1 MYIYVLYYILIFSI
15 ISSLTMRNTYCIVI
29 TTFTFFFLLITHSH
43 CEILFVFELFR
54 HGARGPKFIS
64 PQQKGDYTDKYGVIW
79 NSEMCVTPI
88 GIRMQYLLGVRNR
101 YKYST
106 LLSTIYDPKDLI
118 VYSSRLN
125 RHIISAQAQLQG
137 MFPPQIE
144 GTLSFNELDKAYPPN
159 VITTEIE
166 KEITRLGNNALPDK
180 IQFIPIHD
188 FNPNELS
195 HLRSEAATCPPLLN
209 LKNKL
214 RKQEL
219 FTNFYNKLNNTY
231 GIQLKQYFQLPD
243 TKFLYDYY
251 RVFYLCDTFI
261 SDYDNKRN
269 LSSLKAKGIDLD
281 EFYKLCLEMKSL
293 YLYHGE
299 SNEFIGVLAASP
311 TMRKII
317 TWMEMRIQRD
327 KCVITTTN
335 NSNRGNRSNK
345 KNNINNTSSN
355 NSNNDVPTI
364 SAEPKFVM
372 YSGGDTTMG
381 PFQLFMNKAFGV
393 ELVYPS
399 FCSNIL
405 FELHKTENKT
415 VVKGSNNVNGNSSD
429 CVDEYYVE
437 YYMDD
442 ELKVKIGFKEFKRE
456 VEKIM
461 WSEDRIMQYCSPP
474 LKGKII
480 LLIVA
485 GMIVVI
491 FVLFLMLSSFFCSS
505 NEQSKKKKKTK
516 RDNSSISN
524 EHEDEDDDDKGE
536 ELQSV

>member
-1 MYIYVLYYILIFSI
+1 MS
-15 ISSLTMRNTYCIVI
+15 NTYFTVI
-29 TTFTFFFLLITHSH
+29 ITLLSLLTLCPSSH

-101 YKYST
+101 YRYSS
-106 LLSTIYDPKDLI
+106 LLSSIYDPKDLI
-118 VYSSRLN
+118 VFSSRLN

-144 GTLSFNELDKAYPPN
+144 GTLSLDELAKSHPPN
-159 VITTEIE
+159 ALTPEIE
-166 KEITRLGNNALPDK
+166 KEITRLGMNALPDK
-180 IQFIPIHD
+180 LQFIPIHN
-188 FNPNELS
+188 FNSKELS
-195 HLRSEAATCPPLLN
+195 HLRSEVSTCPPLLN

-231 GIQLKQYFQLPD
+231 GVQLKQYFQLPD

-317 TWMEMRIQRD
+317 TWMETQIQKD
-327 KCVITTTN
+327 KCVITTNNNNNNRN
-335 NSNRGNRSNK
+335 NSKNSN
-345 KNNINNTSSN
+345 I
-355 NSNNDVPTI
+355 NNDVPTI
-364 SAEPKFVM
+364 SDEPKFVM

-393 ELVYPS
+393 DLVYPS

-405 FELHKTENKT
+405 FELHKKENKT
-415 VVKGSNNVNGNSSD
+415 VVKDSNGSVANID

-442 ELKVKIGFKEFKRE
+442 ELKVKMDFKEFKRE

-474 LKGKII
+474 FKGKII

-505 NEQSKKKKKTK
+505 NEQSKKKNKTK
-516 RDNSSISN
+516 RDSSISN

>member
-1 MYIYVLYYILIFSI
+1 
-15 ISSLTMRNTYCIVI
+15 MRNT
-29 TTFTFFFLLITHSH
+29 FFFFITAFFSFLTLPPSH

-64 PQQKGDYTDKYGVIW
+64 SQQKGDYTDKYGVIW

-101 YKYST
+101 HRYSS
-106 LLSTIYDPKDLI
+106 LLSNIYDPKDLI
-118 VYSSRLN
+118 VFSSKLN
-125 RHIISAQAQLQG
+125 RHIISAQAQLEG

-144 GTLSFNELDKAYPPN
+144 GTLSHDELRKSLPPN
-159 VITTEIE
+159 ALTPEVE
-166 KEITRLGNNALPDK
+166 KEIARLGTNALPEK
-180 IQFIPIHD
+180 VQIIPIHN
-188 FNPNELS
+188 FNPKELS
-195 HLRSEAATCPPLLN
+195 HLRSEVSTCPPLLN

-231 GIQLKQYFQLPD
+231 GVQLKQYFQLPD

-261 SDYDNKRN
+261 SDYDNKQD

-311 TMRKII
+311 TMRKIVS
-317 TWMEMRIQRD
+317 WMETRIQRD
-327 KCVITTTN
+327 KCLL
-335 NSNRGNRSNK
+335 
-345 KNNINNTSSN
+345 
-355 NSNNDVPTI
+355 NSNNNDSKNNNNIHSSIRNNNNVPTI
-364 SAEPKFVM
+364 STEPKFVM

-399 FCSNIL
+399 FCSNIF
-405 FELHKTENKT
+405 FELHKKENQT
-415 VVKGSNNVNGNSSD
+415 VVKDSNASTGNKD

-437 YYMDD
+437 YYMDG
-442 ELKVKIGFKEFKRE
+442 ELKVKMDFKEFKRE
-456 VEKIM
+456 VEKII

-491 FVLFLMLSSFFCSS
+491 FVLFLMLSSFFCS
-505 NEQSKKKKKTK
+505 NEQSNKKKKTK
-516 RDNSSISN
+516 RDSSLSN